1 MFKQKLLITLILSL
15 FISSATAKEYSDSC
29 VKETKTIP
37 NYQYIIDV
45 RTKKEFA
52 FGHPKGAI
60 NIPYEFNINEERVL
74 NKNFVE
80 QVNKLTDEG
89 YDKEIV
95 LICRIGL
102 RSVKAAILLADE
114 GYEKITNVQ
123 QGFVHGWKK
132 AGLPVDNPRKK

>member
-15 FISSATAKEYSDSC
+15 FTLSLQAKEYSDSC
-29 VKETKTIP
+29 VKETNVVP
-37 NYQYIIDV
+37 NYDFIIDV
-45 RTKKEFA
+45 RTKEEFK

-60 NIPYEFNINEERVL
+60 NIPYEFNKNGERVL
-74 NKNFVE
+74 NKNFIE
-80 QVNKLTDEG
+80 QVNRLTEDG

-114 GYEKITNVQ
+114 GYEKLTNIQ
-123 QGFVHGWKK
+123 QGFVNGWKK
-132 AGLPVDNPRKK
+132 AGLPVEKGAK